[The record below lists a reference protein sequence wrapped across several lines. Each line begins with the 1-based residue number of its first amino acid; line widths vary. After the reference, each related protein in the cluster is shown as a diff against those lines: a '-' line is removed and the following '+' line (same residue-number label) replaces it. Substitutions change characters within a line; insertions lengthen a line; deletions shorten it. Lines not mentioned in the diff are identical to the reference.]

1 MFTYQVKEERPE
13 EDKIAHN
20 VKAETDSLSAGGS
33 RSLTELVREADL
45 AHTLLEIPV
54 RLLH

>member
-1 MFTYQVKEERPE
+1 MKDERLE
-13 EDKIAHN
+13 EDKIPRHGK
-20 VKAETDSLSAGGS
+20 VDPDSMSAGGS